1 MKIIEENNV
10 LLLWTCTPCVFDVV
24 ENATLHFCFLI
35 APDKSSKEMSKV
47 GYYLLP
53 HSSHSY
59 PNFRRSKQILT
70 YIYKSNLVFY
80 DFTIFVTH
88 GCYSGSG
95 VVVATNGK
103 KANEEQQMTKFPVNK
118 RILML
123 QPSEKNEETFN

>member
-1 MKIIEENNV
+1 MCYFFGLV
-10 LLLWTCTPCVFDVV
+10 LLVFLMLSRMQPYISVFL
-24 ENATLHFCFLI
+24 LHQISRQRICQ
-35 APDKSSKEMSKV
+35 KV